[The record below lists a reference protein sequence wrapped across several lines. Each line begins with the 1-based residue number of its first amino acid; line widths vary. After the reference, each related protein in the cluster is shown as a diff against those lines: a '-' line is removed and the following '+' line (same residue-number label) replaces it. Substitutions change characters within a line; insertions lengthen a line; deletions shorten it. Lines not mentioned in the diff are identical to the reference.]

1 MPRRLAEPSASR
13 RDRAKRAPRLQDLA
27 NVGPATLADLH
38 ALGIRTVAQLAR
50 RDAIVLYESLCKR
63 TRTRHD
69 PCVIDVFMAII
80 HQAKGG
86 KPTPWWKFTAR
97 RKRIMEGESFEQ
109 HGRQGRRAPAEGARV
124 D

>member
-1 MPRRLAEPSASR
+1 MPRHPAKPSVSR
-13 RDRAKRAPRLQDLA
+13 RDRAASAPRLQDLT

-38 ALGIRTVAQLAR
+38 ALGIRTVAQLASR
-50 RDAIVLYESLCKR
+50 NAIVLYESLCKR

-86 KPTPWWKFTAR
+86 KPMPWWKFTAQ
-97 RKRIMEGESFEQ
+97 RKRLAGSVN
-109 HGRQGRRAPAEGARV
+109 GS
-124 D
+124 

>member
-1 MPRRLAEPSASR
+1 MQADRTRRCGPSSGGDLR
-13 RDRAKRAPRLQDLA
+13 DLA

-38 ALGIRTVAQLAR
+38 RLGIRSVRQLAR
-50 RDAIVLYESLCKR
+50 HDPLRLYRSLCRR
-63 TRTRHD
+63 TGVRHD

-80 HQAKGG
+80 HEAKGG

-97 RKRIMEGESFEQ
+97 RKRLL
-109 HGRQGRRAPAEGARV
+109 AR

>member
-86 KPTPWWKFTAR
+86 KPTPWWKFTVR
-97 RKRIMEGESFEQ
+97 RKRLMGS
-109 HGRQGRRAPAEGARV
+109 GNGG
-124 D
+124 

>member
-1 MPRRLAEPSASR
+1 MPCRPAKPSVSR

-38 ALGIRTVAQLAR
+38 ALRIRTVAQLAR
-50 RDAIVLYESLCKR
+50 RDALALHESLCRR

-97 RKRIMEGESFEQ
+97 RKRMIDEPSST
-109 HGRQGRRAPAEGARV
+109 
-124 D
+124 

>member
-1 MPRRLAEPSASR
+1 MPRRPAKPSVSR
-13 RDRAKRAPRLQDLA
+13 RDRAKRAQRLQDLA

-63 TRTRHD
+63 TGTRHD

-80 HQAKGG
+80 HQARGG
-86 KPTPWWKFTAR
+86 KPTPWWKFTPA
-97 RKRIMEGESFEQ
+97 RKRLG
-109 HGRQGRRAPAEGARV
+109 PL

>member
-1 MPRRLAEPSASR
+1 MPRRPAEPSASR
-13 RDRAKRAPRLQDLA
+13 RERAKRAPRLQDLA

-38 ALGIRTVAQLAR
+38 ALRIRTVAQLAS
-50 RDAIVLYESLCKR
+50 RDAIVLYESLCER

-97 RKRIMEGESFEQ
+97 RKRILKQQME
-109 HGRQGRRAPAEGARV
+109 A
-124 D
+124 